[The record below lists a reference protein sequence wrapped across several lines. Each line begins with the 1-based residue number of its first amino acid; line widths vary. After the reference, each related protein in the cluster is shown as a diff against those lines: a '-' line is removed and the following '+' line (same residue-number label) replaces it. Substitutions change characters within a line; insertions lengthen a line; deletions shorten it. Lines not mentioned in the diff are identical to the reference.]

1 MRTTTAQAYAI
12 SATPQARPVVGAAA
26 EREQA
31 RQQVM
36 AERGV
41 DALSLYRLSSQDRI
55 RTESAVAAET
65 ALRTRIAQRQG
76 LASLVDLK
84 A

>member
-12 SATPQARPVVGAAA
+12 SATPLVRPMPGEAVAR
-26 EREQA
+26 EKL
-31 RQQVM
+31 RQQVT

-41 DALSLYRLSSQDRI
+41 DALSLFRAGSNARI
-55 RTESAVAAET
+55 RTECAVAAET

-76 LASLVDLK
+76 LAAMVDLSV
-84 A
+84 